1 MFVSSVKAL
10 ILLVSSSII
19 SIRLSEII
27 DKIIVNNV
35 SRVRVYTVFFR
46 FQICERKSDNE
57 FLFRFQTAN
66 ENRIPFSFSNLR
78 TKNEFFFCFHK

>member
-35 SRVRVYTVFFR
+35 SRVRVYTGFIR
-46 FQICERKSDNE
+46 FQICERKPNSFFVFKFANKKRIL
-57 FLFRFQTAN
+57 FLF
-66 ENRIPFSFSNLR
+66 S
-78 TKNEFFFCFHK
+78 